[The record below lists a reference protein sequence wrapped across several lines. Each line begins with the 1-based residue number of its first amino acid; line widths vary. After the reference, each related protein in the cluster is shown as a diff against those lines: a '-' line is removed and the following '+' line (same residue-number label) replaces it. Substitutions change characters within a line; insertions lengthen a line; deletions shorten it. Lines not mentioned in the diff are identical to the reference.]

1 MKNIEILAEAVAQIT
16 KSLYSIDQGD
26 IPDDKLDSFV
36 KTLADTVSGEG
47 RRKAEALRL
56 VQEDA
61 NLADDEKTASLNAA
75 KLNADLGRLVEAK
88 ARCVKTYKQ
97 ALADLK
103 VYNAKIK
110 ETESALAEAQNG
122 LDTIKRRRMA
132 VYREY
137 LEVSGKPMQG
147 GEREIL

>member
-1 MKNIEILAEAVAQIT
+1 MKNIEILAEAVARIT
-16 KSLYSIDQGD
+16 KSLYSVDRQD

-36 KTLADTVSGEG
+36 KTLADTVSNEG

-61 NLADDEKTASLNAA
+61 NLADDEKAASKNIA
-75 KLNADLGRLVEAK
+75 KLNADLAALVEAK
-88 ARCVKTYKQ
+88 ARCAKTYKQ

-103 VYNAKIK
+103 AYNMKIK

-122 LDTIKRRRMA
+122 LDGIHARRMT

-137 LEVSGKPMQG
+137 LGVSGKVIPG